1 MLSILIPT
9 YNYNIE
15 ALVAE
20 LHAQSKACA
29 IEFEILCY
37 DDASTNLEVI
47 AANKSINSL
56 ENTTYIVLESNVGRS
71 AIRNRLAKEARYDL
85 LLFLDADVMP
95 KSNNFIHNY
104 ISNVDSY
111 HQVLFGGFTYDKTE
125 PHFQTSLR
133 GKYGL
138 KYEQVDAE
146 KRNLSPYRLVISANF
161 LVEKSI
167 FIKLNSLIPENR
179 YGLDNVF
186 GALLKTNN
194 INILHLNNEVYHNG
208 LEDNIS
214 FINKSEQA
222 TKTLL
227 WMLNRGKVVRH
238 SNNLLKVFEI
248 FKTIKINFILNGF
261 YKIFYERMKKNL
273 VSNRPNLYILQLYK
287 LSYMCHIDL
296 NNKHD

>member
-15 ALVAE
+15 ALVVE
-20 LHAQSKACA
+20 LHHQASACN
-29 IEFEILCY
+29 IDFEIICY
-37 DDASTNLEVI
+37 DDCSTNQEIV

-56 ENTTYIVLESNVGRS
+56 QNTTYKILESNIGRS
-71 AIRNRLAKEARYDL
+71 AIRNLLAKDTRYDL
-85 LLFLDADVMP
+85 LLFLDADVIL

-104 ISNVDSY
+104 ISDIDSNY
-111 HQVLFGGFTYDKTE
+111 KVFFGGFIYDKTE
-125 PHFQTSLR
+125 TYLQTNLR

-146 KRNLSPYRLVISANF
+146 KRNLSPYRLIISANF
-161 LVEKSI
+161 LVEKKL
-167 FIKLNSLIPENR
+167 FIKLNSRITENR

-194 INILHLNNEVYHNG
+194 IDVLHINNGVYHKG

-214 FINKSEQA
+214 FIDKSEQA

-227 WMLNRGKVVRH
+227 WMLKQGEIDKH
-238 SNNLLKVFEI
+238 SNNLLKVFQL
-248 FKTIKINFILNGF
+248 FKSIKINFILNCF
-261 YKIFYERMKKNL
+261 YKIFCEVMKKNL
-273 VSNRPNLYILQLYK
+273 TSNCPNLYILQLYK
-287 LSYMCHIDL
+287 LSYMCYIDI
-296 NNKHD
+296 NNKHV